1 MGEYRRIDHPF
12 DAVWNENSK
21 ILILGSFPSVKSREE
36 MFFYAHPRN
45 RFWTVMSNILGCKKP
60 ETIDEKKKMLLE
72 NNVAL
77 WDVIASCDIVGSS
90 DSSIKNVKANDI
102 GFIIKNSRINR
113 VFTNGTTAYRL
124 YKKYILP
131 KTNIEAVL
139 LPSTSPA
146 NAVKN
151 SDALTAEWEKII
163 GEVLYYD

>member
-1 MGEYRRIDHPF
+1 MGEYKRIDHPF
-12 DAVWNENSK
+12 DAVWNEKAK
-21 ILILGSFPSVKSREE
+21 ILILGSFPSVKSRGE

-45 RFWTVMSNILGCKKP
+45 RFWLVLSNILGCEKP

-102 GFIIKNSRINR
+102 DFIIQNSRIDR
-113 VFTNGTTAYRL
+113 VFTNGATAYRL

-151 SDALTAEWEKII
+151 SDALTAEWKKII
-163 GEVLYYD
+163 GKV